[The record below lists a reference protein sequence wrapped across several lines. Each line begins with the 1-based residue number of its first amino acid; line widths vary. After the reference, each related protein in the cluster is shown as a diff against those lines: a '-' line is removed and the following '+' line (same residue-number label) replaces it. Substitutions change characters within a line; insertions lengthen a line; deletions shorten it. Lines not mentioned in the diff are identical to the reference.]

1 MKKFFLIA
9 EIGINHNGSIS
20 LAKKLILNAKKAG
33 FDAVK
38 FQKRNPD
45 ICVPE
50 NKKNEIR
57 NTPWGQITYLEYKK
71 KIEFEKKEFDAID
84 RFCKKNNIIWFA
96 SPWDLDSLKFLKRY
110 NLKYQKVASAML
122 TNDKLINE
130 MSKENKHFFISTGM
144 SDFKIIDK
152 VVKIFKKKKKFFHLL
167 HCVSNY
173 PCADKDLNLS
183 LITKLK
189 TRYKCKIGYSGHETS
204 VSPSLAAAALGAEV
218 IERHVTL
225 DRTMWGTDQAASL
238 EFNGMVQLVSMIR
251 KFEKSFGNGI
261 KKISKEEINKLNDM
275 KYW

>member
-1 MKKFFLIA
+1 MKKYFLIA
-9 EIGINHNGSIS
+9 EIGINHNGSIK

-50 NKKNEIR
+50 NKKSEIR
-57 NTPWGQITYLEYKK
+57 DTPWGKITYLKYKK
-71 KIEFEKKEFDAID
+71 KIEFEKKEYDEVD
-84 RFCKKNNIIWFA
+84 KFCKKNKIAWFA
-96 SPWDLDSLKFLKRY
+96 SPWDLDSLKFLRKY

-122 TNDKLINE
+122 TNDKLISE
-130 MSKENKHFFISTGM
+130 MSKENRSFFISTGM
-144 SDFKIIDK
+144 SDYKIIDK
-152 VVKIFKKKKKFFHLL
+152 VVKTFKKKKKNFHLM

-183 LITKLK
+183 LIPKLK
-189 TRYKCKIGYSGHETS
+189 KRYNCKIGYSGHESS

-218 IERHVTL
+218 IERHITL
-225 DRTMWGTDQAASL
+225 DRTMWGTDQSASL
-238 EFNGMVQLVSMIR
+238 EFNGMVQFVNMIR

-261 KKISKEEINKLNDM
+261 KQISKKEVKKLNDM